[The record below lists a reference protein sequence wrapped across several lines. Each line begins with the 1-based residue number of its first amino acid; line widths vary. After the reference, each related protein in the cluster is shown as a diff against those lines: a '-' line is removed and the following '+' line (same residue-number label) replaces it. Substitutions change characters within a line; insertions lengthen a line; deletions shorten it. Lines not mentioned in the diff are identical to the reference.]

1 MLEKLVMKG
10 IIFIFIIVSSCHL
23 NHIKKVNNYFQYNID
38 FRAGFNNDTL
48 SVIFEKSDTLI
59 NEELISTSN
68 DGSYFTWKRIRYE
81 YIKGGISR
89 FVYNNDK
96 FINVKKEYNDTLK
109 FTLKINNIER
119 NIEEEILGMKTIS
132 ISFEKNTNYIYIDR
146 FPSTLGYE

>member
-1 MLEKLVMKG
+1 MPISACDHRSQLAACWCFRIEAVGASRAYQTDTHVYQYTFDVMLEKLVMKG

-81 YIKGGISR
+81 YIKGGIS
-89 FVYNNDK
+89 
-96 FINVKKEYNDTLK
+96 
-109 FTLKINNIER
+109 
-119 NIEEEILGMKTIS
+119 
-132 ISFEKNTNYIYIDR
+132 
-146 FPSTLGYE
+146 